1 MKFIRHPLFIILL
14 VALLTAGCR
23 SDQPAATPDYPVT
36 VVTTNPPEPAS
47 TATSTPVATP
57 TLGWDQVTLLPP
69 PVAETEDKAEE
80 ANGQA
85 KALDGTIP
93 DPLTD
98 ADSALLAAA
107 GGPFTLNDTELTLG
121 WILLPVDLLAAGGSF
136 RVASV
141 AVDDYPGWRFLAF
154 DLPLPADGDL
164 GLVIRSP
171 MSGQVMPGTMQMLNE
186 RIANTISIDHPIEDG
201 LLLRATFVY
210 SGTIDPFFSMGQQVE
225 AGEALFR
232 LTRDSDRVNTLG
244 NTPIPD
250 GAVLTL
256 HASIDTVVKQESG
269 VDSLKFLRGVS
280 LTPAGF
286 IRDDDGRIL
295 SPINSGR

>member
-1 MKFIRHPLFIILL
+1 MKSIRQSLL
-14 VALLTAGCR
+14 ITLLALSLVVGCR
-23 SDQPAATPDYPVT
+23 SEPAATTPDYPVT
-36 VVTTNPPEPAS
+36 VVTRDVP
-47 TATSTPVATP
+47 TAVPTVTPVVTP
-57 TLGWDQVTLLPP
+57 TVGWEEVTLLPP
-69 PVAETEDKAEE
+69 PTVQIPEEGEAADGQAETAE
-80 ANGQA
+80 
-85 KALDGTIP
+85 GTIP

-98 ADSALLAAA
+98 AHLALLAASK
-107 GGPFTLNDTELTLG
+107 GPFTLSDTELTLG
-121 WILLPVDLLAAGGSF
+121 RLLLPVDLLAADGSF
-136 RVASV
+136 RITSIAIQN
-141 AVDDYPGWRFLAF
+141 YPGWRFLAF

-164 GLVIRSP
+164 GLVVRSP

-186 RIANTISIDHPIEDG
+186 RTVNTVSIDHPLEEG
-201 LLLRATFVY
+201 LLLRATLVY

-232 LTRDSDRVNTLG
+232 LTRDSAQVDTLG

-295 SPINSGR
+295 SPSNSGQ